1 MAKRTRCAHRTVWR
15 NERFRWQCVDCG
27 AERPMVN
34 AHDLAKLMRE
44 WKRNRHSSDEK
55 ALDALIVLLTDA
67 EALSTVSISGWR

>member
-1 MAKRTRCAHRTVWR
+1 
-15 NERFRWQCVDCG
+15 
-27 AERPMVN
+27 MVN